1 MTVPAEN
8 LERLYQDFVS
18 FLKAKGEDFKNFAT
32 SPFIDKDENYK
43 YAVSEQAKESLG
55 QQWWK
60 QTDIGTGKIQEKVK
74 EAIKTKLI
82 YKYQYHNNNLV
93 DWRKRDDF
101 AKLPKSVNLETIL
114 FNFFKNKAKDSE
126 VFEEF
131 LKLGL
136 SYQLIAYLYFIKD
149 KNRYLP
155 ITQERFDEIFQLIGI
170 PEFKTSGRASWDNYN
185 EFIDI
190 VKQTREFLKTKDPN
204 VSLLDAH
211 SFLYVLGSQMKVEKF
226 AFSSLVDT
234 VIEQSPL
241 ENNAEIKVDQEPSL
255 AVDNTFI
262 EEEKLFNDEILAEEI
277 PADITE
283 QLFEGAK
290 KSIVINAYERNP
302 KARKLCIEHWKAI
315 CAVCEFDFEKN
326 YGEIGKGFI
335 HVHHLTPVSKIG
347 EQYEVDPINDL
358 RPVCPNCHSMLHRQD
373 DTLSIDQLKLIVAV
387 HRQALPAANIGIAA
401 SGAGR

>member
-1 MTVPAEN
+1 MTVPADN

-18 FLKAKGEDFKNFAT
+18 FLRAKGEDFKNFAT

-43 YAVSEQAKESLG
+43 YEVSKQAKESLG

-60 QTDIGTGKIQEKVK
+60 QNDIGTGKIQEKVK

-101 AKLPKSVNLETIL
+101 AKLPKNVNLETIL
-114 FNFFKNKAKDSE
+114 FNFFKNKTKDSE
-126 VFEEF
+126 VFEKF

-149 KNRYLP
+149 KDRYLP
-155 ITQERFDEIFQLIGI
+155 ITQERFDEIFELIGI
-170 PEFKTSGRASWDNYN
+170 PEFKTSGRASWSNYN

-190 VKQTREFLKTKDPN
+190 VKQTKEFLKTKDPN

-211 SFLYVLGSQMKVEKF
+211 SFLYVLGSQMKEEMF
-226 AFSSLVDT
+226 AFTSSVDT
-234 VIEQSPL
+234 VIEQPSL
-241 ENNAEIKVDQEPSL
+241 ENNTDIKVDHEPSL
-255 AVDNTFI
+255 TVDNTFI
-262 EEEKLFNDEILAEEI
+262 EDEKLFNDETLAEEI
-277 PADITE
+277 PAEITE

-290 KSIVINAYERNP
+290 RTIVINAYERNP

-315 CAVCEFDFEKN
+315 CVVCDFDFEKN

-358 RPVCPNCHSMLHRQD
+358 RPVCPNCHSMLHRQGEM
-373 DTLSIDQLKLIVAV
+373 LSIEELKLIVATC
-387 HRQALPAANIGIAA
+387 RQNLPAATISISKG
-401 SGAGR
+401 GAGL

>member
-18 FLKAKGEDFKNFAT
+18 FLRAKDEDFKNFAT

-60 QTDIGTGKIQEKVK
+60 QSDIGTGKIQEKVK
-74 EAIKTKLI
+74 QAIKTKLI

-114 FNFFKNKAKDSE
+114 FNFFKNKTKDSE
-126 VFEEF
+126 AFEEL

-155 ITQERFDEIFQLIGI
+155 ITQERFDEIFELIGI

-190 VKQTREFLKTKDPN
+190 VKQTREFLKTKDRN
-204 VSLLDAH
+204 SSLLDAH
-211 SFLYVLGSQMKVEKF
+211 SFLYVLGSQMKEEKF
-226 AFSSLVDT
+226 AFTSSVNSG
-234 VIEQSPL
+234 IKKPSFAKS
-241 ENNAEIKVDQEPSL
+241 AEIEVDQELPL
-255 AVDNTFI
+255 WVDKTFI
-262 EEEKLFNDEILAEEI
+262 GDKKIFNDEILAEEI
-277 PADITE
+277 PAEIIE
-283 QLFEGAK
+283 QLYEGAK
-290 KSIVINAYERNP
+290 KTIVINAYERNP
-302 KARKLCIEHWKAI
+302 KARKLCIEHWKAT
-315 CAVCEFDFEKN
+315 CAVCEFDFEKK

-358 RPVCPNCHSMLHRQD
+358 RPVCPNCHSMLHRQGEM
-373 DTLSIDQLKLIVAV
+373 LSIEELKLIVATC
-387 HRQALPAANIGIAA
+387 RQNLPAATISISKG
-401 SGAGR
+401 GAGL

>member
-1 MTVPAEN
+1 MTVPADN

-18 FLKAKGEDFKNFAT
+18 FLRAKGEDFKNFAT

-101 AKLPKSVNLETIL
+101 AKLSKSVTLETIL
-114 FNFFKNKAKDSE
+114 FNFYKNKTKDSE

-155 ITQERFDEIFQLIGI
+155 ITQERFDEIFELIGI
-170 PEFKTSGRASWDNYN
+170 PEFRTSGRASWDNYN

-190 VKQTREFLKTKDPN
+190 VKQTREFLKTKDRN
-204 VSLLDAH
+204 SSLLDAH
-211 SFLYVLGSQMKVEKF
+211 SFLYVLGSQMKEEKY
-226 AFSSLVDT
+226 AFTSSVNSGIKKPSLAK
-234 VIEQSPL
+234 S
-241 ENNAEIKVDQEPSL
+241 AEIKVDQELPL

-262 EEEKLFNDEILAEEI
+262 GDKKIFNDEILAEEI
-277 PADITE
+277 PAEIIE
-283 QLFEGAK
+283 LLFEGAK
-290 KSIVINAYERNP
+290 KIIVINAYERNP
-302 KARKLCIEHWKAI
+302 KARKLCIDYWKAI
-315 CAVCEFDFEKN
+315 CAVCEFDFEKK

-347 EQYEVDPINDL
+347 EQYEIDPINDL
-358 RPVCPNCHSMLHRQD
+358 RPVCPNCHSMLHRQEGI
-373 DTLSIDQLKLIVAV
+373 LSIDELKLIVAA
-387 HRQALPAANIGIAA
+387 HQRNLPAAYIDITTG
-401 SGAGR
+401 GDGL

>member
-18 FLKAKGEDFKNFAT
+18 FLRTKNEDFKSFAT

-43 YAVSEQAKESLG
+43 YEVSKQAKESLG

-60 QTDIGTGKIQEKVK
+60 QTDIGTGRIQEKVK

-114 FNFFKNKAKDSE
+114 FNFFKNKTKDSD

-155 ITQERFDEIFQLIGI
+155 ITQERFDEIFELIGI

-190 VKQTREFLKTKDPN
+190 VKQTREFLKAKDPN

-211 SFLYVLGSQMKVEKF
+211 SFLYVLGSQMKEEKF
-226 AFSSLVDT
+226 AFSSSFYTL
-234 VIEQSPL
+234 IKQSHL
-241 ENNAEIKVDQEPSL
+241 ENNTEIKVDQEPSL
-255 AVDNTFI
+255 EVASTFI

-277 PADITE
+277 PAEITE

-290 KSIVINAYERNP
+290 KIIVINAYERNE
-302 KARKLCIEHWKAI
+302 KARKLCIQHWKAI
-315 CAVCEFDFEKN
+315 CAVCEFDFEKT

-335 HVHHLTPVSKIG
+335 HIHHLIPVSKIG

-358 RPVCPNCHSMLHRQD
+358 RPVCPNCHSMLHGQEHI
-373 DTLSIDQLKLIVAV
+373 LSIDELKLIVSA
-387 HRQALPAANIGIAA
+387 HRKG
-401 SGAGR
+401 